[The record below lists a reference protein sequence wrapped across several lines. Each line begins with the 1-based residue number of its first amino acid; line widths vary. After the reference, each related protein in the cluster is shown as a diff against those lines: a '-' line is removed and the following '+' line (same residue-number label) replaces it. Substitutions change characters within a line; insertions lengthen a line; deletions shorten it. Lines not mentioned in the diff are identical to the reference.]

1 MTVFGKKIVL
11 AAFGFPRVAVSGM
24 IDMNAVLTD
33 VAHAGPRYL
42 AGPHSCAYVTLVGKL
57 QLIVVPTD
65 AHAPLGLLHRQDSLL
80 LALRVGLLAGAG
92 LGFQSR
98 TSCPLL
104 PAASVR

>member
-1 MTVFGKKIVL
+1 
-11 AAFGFPRVAVSGM
+11 
-24 IDMNAVLTD
+24 MNAVLTD

-65 AHAPLGLLHRQDSLL
+65 VHAPLGLLHRQDSLL
-80 LALRVGLLAGAG
+80 LALRVGLLVGAG